1 MKPDLKQFVKA
12 LREKDIKKAREE
24 LDGAEHK
31 LDLNDEFWCGYYLA
45 LRGMVSALESG
56 DELTV
61 LSRIINGKIPRE
73 SIQRLIRQ
81 TQEKSSQTFR
91 QNDERGFDAAWADAL
106 QFFQAK
112 G

>member
-24 LDGAEHK
+24 LDGAGEK
-31 LDLNDEFWCGYYLA
+31 LDMKDEFWRGYHLA